1 MPKYQ
6 VISSQIVY
14 NAVTIEAESQEQAEQ
29 LAFEGDYQWR
39 FYDCADWQIEKAEE
53 VDYAEV

>member
-53 VDYAEV
+53 VDYA